1 MRILILDGQADAGS
15 EVYVSYIADLKSALA
30 SHGNDVQIISLRDK
44 KIKSCTGCWGC
55 WVKTP
60 GLCVTNDYTHD
71 VRHAYINS
79 DFVLLSSPV
88 IMGFT
93 SALLKMTQDKL
104 IPLVHPYITLVNNEC
119 HHEPRYPKYPMLGLL
134 LDRNGDADDE
144 DISIISD
151 IQSRFALN
159 LKSELRFT
167 LTMDQPVKEVFDAI
181 NAI

>member
-1 MRILILDGQADAGS
+1 MRILILDGQLGADS
-15 EVYVSYIADLKSALA
+15 EMYAVYISELASALKTR
-30 SHGNDVQIISLRDK
+30 GDDVQIISLRDK
-44 KIKSCTGCWGC
+44 KLKSCTGCWSC

-60 GLCVTNDYTHD
+60 GLCAAKDATHE
-71 VRHAYINS
+71 VRREYIHA
-79 DFVLLSSPV
+79 DFVLLTSPV

-119 HHEPRYPKYPMLGLL
+119 HHEPRYPKYPLLGLL

-151 IQSRFALN
+151 IQKRFALN
-159 LKSELRFT
+159 LKTELRFT
-167 LTMDQPVKEVFDAI
+167 MTTDQPVREVCDAI
-181 NAI
+181 NAV